1 MTRMRAAISRRT
13 LLRGA
18 IAGVPVAVAL
28 PPLEL
33 MVGAD
38 GRAAFGQT
46 TSIRRLGLWFW
57 GNGVKM
63 AQWRPTTTGANWTPG
78 PGTAPL
84 AAAGIKDYVN
94 IVTGFD
100 VKSGNLRGHHSALGA
115 LFSGSEILPQDHPD
129 SNYRSTFKQ
138 ASLDQQLA
146 KELAPTTRF
155 RSLEL
160 GISSRVVGSEGT
172 TLQYLSHNGP
182 DSPNPA
188 EYDPGKAFDRI
199 FAGVTTP
206 TGGTPPPV
214 MDATHALRKSVLD
227 VVKRDLARLQGTVG
241 AADKQR
247 LEQHL
252 TNIRSL
258 EQRIMPAGG
267 TTPAPTPVSCS
278 SLSRPRAVGDTR
290 AKEDLVLRNQL
301 MSDLLAMAL
310 ACDLTRIFSVQFTG
324 SVGFTVF
331 WQADATI
338 TGGHHD
344 LTHNEAGDQPL
355 CQKTDTFTM
364 QQLAYL
370 LTKLK
375 STPDIDGKTVLDNV
389 VILASTDVADGKS
402 HSNTDYPIVVAGGG
416 SGYLKRPGVHHR
428 GNRESTSN
436 VLLTVMRAAGSRIT
450 SVGLDKGL
458 SSTPCTAIESGA

>member
-1 MTRMRAAISRRT
+1 MKSTTTLKRRT

-18 IAGVPVAVAL
+18 LGGVPVAIAL
-28 PPLEL
+28 PGLEA
-33 MVGAD
+33 MFGGSA
-38 GRAAFGQT
+38 RAFAQMA
-46 TSIRRLGLWFW
+46 RPKRLGLWFW
-57 GNGVKM
+57 GNGIKM
-63 AQWRPTTTGANWTPG
+63 AQWRPTTTGSSWTPAAA
-78 PGTAPL
+78 TAPL
-84 AAAGIKDYVN
+84 AAAAIKPYVN
-94 IVTGFD
+94 IVTGLD

-115 LFSGSEILPQDHPD
+115 LFSGSEILPQDHPN

-146 KELAPTTRF
+146 KELSPTTKF

-160 GISSRVVGSEGT
+160 GVSSRVVGGEGT

-188 EYDPGKAFDRI
+188 EYDAAKAFDRI
-199 FAGVTTP
+199 FAGVMPSGGTTP
-206 TGGTPPPV
+206 PV
-214 MDATHALRKSVLD
+214 VDAAKMLRKSVLD
-227 VVKRDLARLQGTVG
+227 AVKADITRLQDRVG

-247 LEQHL
+247 LDQHL

-258 EQRIMPAGG
+258 EQRIVPTT
-267 TTPAPTPVSCS
+267 TTPPAVGCMPPA
-278 SLSRPRAVGDTR
+278 RPKAVGDTR
-290 AKEDLVLRNQL
+290 AKEDLALRNQL
-301 MSDLLAMAL
+301 MSDLLAIAL

-331 WQADATI
+331 WQADASI

-355 CQKTDTFTM
+355 CQKTDIFTM
-364 QQLAYL
+364 EQLAYL
-370 LTKLK
+370 LTRLK
-375 STPDIDGKTVLDNV
+375 NTADIDGRTILDNV

-416 SGYLKRPGVHHR
+416 SGYLKTPGVHYK
-428 GNRESTSN
+428 GNRENTSN
-436 VLLTVMRAAGSRIT
+436 VLLTVMRAAGSQIT

-458 SSTPCTAIESGA
+458 SSTPCTAIESGSA